1 MASPSFHLADGDI
14 FSGNMVGMNIIGF
27 TGHRQL
33 HDEAFVVSAL
43 RDLIP
48 EMVESHSMVA
58 GACGMAWGADLDFA
72 DAVVDVGADLWAFIP
87 FPSQADRWGA
97 DDRERRR
104 RLLSS
109 AASSTTF
116 SDVYDIS
123 AYRRR
128 DEAIVR
134 SSTILIAALDGNVSG
149 GGTFWTARFARSR
162 GLPVFVVD
170 SWEHTVTTPDSTL
183 WDSF

>member
-1 MASPSFHLADGDI
+1 
-14 FSGNMVGMNIIGF
+14 MVGMNIIGF
-27 TGHRQL
+27 TGHRRP
-33 HDEAFVVSAL
+33 HDEDFVISAL

-72 DAVVDVGADLWAFIP
+72 DAVVDNGVDLWAFIP
-87 FPSQADRWGA
+87 FPSQDDRWGA

-109 AASSTTF
+109 ASSSTTF

-123 AYRRR
+123 AYRKR

-134 SSTILIAALDGNVSG
+134 SSTILIAALDGNVVR
-149 GGTFWTARFARSR
+149 GGTFWTTQFARGR

-170 SWEHTVTTPDSTL
+170 SWEHTVTTPAPTL